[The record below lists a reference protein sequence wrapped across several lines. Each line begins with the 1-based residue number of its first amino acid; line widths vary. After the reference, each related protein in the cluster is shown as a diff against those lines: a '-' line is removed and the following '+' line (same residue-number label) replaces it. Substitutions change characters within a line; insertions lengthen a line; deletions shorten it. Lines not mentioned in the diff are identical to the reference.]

1 MNENRASVL
10 VRLPKDLKQR
20 LQVQA
25 EQQGVSLNQMITY
38 SLSREVAQLEARRYF
53 DQRLDNKSKKD
64 VEQKFWDV
72 LNKVQDRSVPEWDE
86 KT

>member
-64 VEQKFWDV
+64 VEQKFWDI